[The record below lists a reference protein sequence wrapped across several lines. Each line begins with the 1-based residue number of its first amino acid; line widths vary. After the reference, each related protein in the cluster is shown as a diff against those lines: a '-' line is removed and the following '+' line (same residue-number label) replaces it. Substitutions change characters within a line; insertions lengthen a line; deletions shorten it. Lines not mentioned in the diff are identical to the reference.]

1 MSTFADIY
9 GHDKIKEHLQKSIEL
24 DKVSHAYIFNGG
36 LGAGKKTIAKLFA
49 KTLQCEKHGIEPCNE
64 CHSCIQADSSNQPDI
79 IWIRHEKPGSIGVD
93 DIREQL
99 IGFMQI

>member
-49 KTLQCEKHGIEPCNE
+49 KTLQCEKHGIETCNE

-93 DIREQL
+93 DIRGL
-99 IGFMQI
+99 LLDISM

>member
-49 KTLQCEKHGIEPCNE
+49 KTLQCEKH
-64 CHSCIQADSSNQPDI
+64 
-79 IWIRHEKPGSIGVD
+79 
-93 DIREQL
+93 
-99 IGFMQI
+99 